1 MSFFKRKAFTQ
12 IIRPMVIFVGIAV
25 ALLVGQSCSDKGNDD
40 GGAQPEKPVNQTEID
55 ICPAWSPDG
64 SKIIYFRNYAS
75 DENHSD
81 TQWVWGVFL
90 RDLASGTD
98 SLLWENFEA
107 YHFTWSPDGRS
118 VAFSYGATIYVR
130 ALDTDSAIMISHD
143 GRNFGCDWSAVSQA
157 IAYHRTTPPYGTW
170 IVTSRRLC

>member
-1 MSFFKRKAFTQ
+1 
-12 IIRPMVIFVGIAV
+12 MVVLVGVAV

-55 ICPAWSPDG
+55 IDPAWSPDG

-75 DENHSD
+75 DENHFD

-90 RDLASGTD
+90 HDVASGCD

-107 YHFTWSPDGRS
+107 YHFTWSPDGQS
-118 VAFSYGATIYVR
+118 VAFSYGATIYVK
-130 ALDTDSAIMISHD
+130 ALDSDSTIRISQN
-143 GRNFGCDWSAVSQA
+143 GRNWL
-157 IAYHRTTPPYGTW
+157 
-170 IVTSRRLC
+170 RLVCAGSIN